1 VLLVSKSV
9 LDDRSSPSGCGGRAG
24 SRSEDDVVSTACAS
38 AAACAR
44 VLRVV
49 KRCAGSV
56 TSFACG
62 ACFDLCF
69 GADLGLGSAWG
80 FGLAAG
86 LALGEDFVV
95 IAGFSLDSATGFDLG
110 SASGFDFCLGSTR
123 GFDGGTTTVLCDLGS
138 TTVFSSLCSTAG
150 CVRFG
155 FATGFGGLE

>member
-9 LDDRSSPSGCGGRAG
+9 LDDRSSPSSCGGRSAGAG
-24 SRSEDDVVSTACAS
+24 SGSEDNVVSTACAS

-49 KRCAGSV
+49 TCCAGSV

-62 ACFDLCF
+62 VFFDLDF

-86 LALGEDFVV
+86 LALGEGFVV
-95 IAGFSLDSATGFDLG
+95 IAGFSLDSAAGFDLG

-138 TTVFSSLCSTAG
+138 TAG